1 MERVNVLLIILVAFL
16 TGCSFKNK
24 EIALYQDVFSNEK
37 YLELYGQSSAEIRGT
52 YAFITDDDIP
62 ELLIADGDYE
72 ASRVSVFTIENN
84 HIKYIG
90 TFGSACGTLKY
101 CERESY
107 IESVYGNHGAFFY
120 IFSDINDGVSVIG
133 DVFILQRMDSTV
145 KYYADFYPDG
155 MEGDNSFNYLSYSV
169 PEKYEVSEEEYNNRY
184 KELKTM
190 KNKEWKMAEYESMD
204 SLDELIGKLK

>member
-1 MERVNVLLIILVAFL
+1 MEKVNRMLIILFL
-16 TGCSFKNK
+16 FLSGCSLKNN
-24 EIALYQDVFSNEK
+24 EIVLYKDVLSNET
-37 YLELYGQSSAEIRGT
+37 YLELYGQSLSEIRGT

-62 ELLIADGDYE
+62 ELLIADGDCE
-72 ASRVSVFTIENN
+72 SSRVSVFTIENN

-101 CERESY
+101 CEKASY
-107 IESVYGNHGAFFY
+107 IESVYGNHGSFY
-120 IFSDINDGVSVIG
+120 NIFTDIDDGVYVVG
-133 DVFILQRMDSTV
+133 DVFMLQRMDSTV
-145 KYYADFYPDG
+145 IYYADFYPEG
-155 MEGDNSFNYLSYSV
+155 MKGDNSFDYLSYSV